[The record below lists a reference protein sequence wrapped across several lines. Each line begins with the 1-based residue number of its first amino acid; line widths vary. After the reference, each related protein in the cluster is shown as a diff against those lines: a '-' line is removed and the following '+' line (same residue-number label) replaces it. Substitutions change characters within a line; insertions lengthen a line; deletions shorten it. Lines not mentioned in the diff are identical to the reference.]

1 MTFTA
6 GFRPGSR
13 FANLAYIAS
22 YTAQQKGIPVTFSK
36 TSRNRCLYQVAK
48 KGIVARQPRP
58 KIYNSN
64 FLFPLLAL
72 PTLPSCFFF
81 PFREMNFPESFNGVL
96 CNETSQVFIGR
107 RHNRICDHQH
117 ALKEGKVG
125 GCTRQ
130 ICVSLVKKYVIS
142 LVRQVRPVIILSYQ
156 AFTIFKGALVLP
168 RRWTNFCQAS
178 NLTDFSRNR

>member
-36 TSRNRCLYQVAK
+36 TSRNRCLYQEAK
-48 KGIVARQPRP
+48 KGIVVRQPRP
-58 KIYNSN
+58 KIYSN

-72 PTLPSCFFF
+72 PTLPSRFFF
-81 PFREMNFPESFNGVL
+81 PFREMNFPEKFNGVL
-96 CNETSQVFIGR
+96 CNETSQDFIGLW
-107 RHNRICDHQH
+107 HNRICDTR
-117 ALKEGKVG
+117 LKKE
-125 GCTRQ
+125 
-130 ICVSLVKKYVIS
+130 KYVIS
-142 LVRQVRPVIILSYQ
+142 LVRQVRLVIILSYQ

-168 RRWTNFCQAS
+168 RRWKSFCQAS